1 MLRRSPVPRRTP
13 LRPGGWLTRT
23 VAMVRRRRDTGPD
36 SHTRTRLTLRSGGLC
51 ELPGCG
57 RDATQVHHRLNR
69 KFGGRKGEMAIL
81 VNGIAWLLHLCTF
94 CHESVTSAHGRVL
107 VEARVK
113 GWLLLEGE
121 TGETVPVLLRHGL
134 VLLDGRGGWSQA

>member
-1 MLRRSPVPRRTP
+1 
-13 LRPGGWLTRT
+13 
-23 VAMVRRRRDTGPD
+23 
-36 SHTRTRLTLRSGGLC
+36 
-51 ELPGCG
+51 
-57 RDATQVHHRLNR
+57 
-69 KFGGRKGEMAIL
+69 
-81 VNGIAWLLHLCTF
+81 LCTF